1 MLDSRALA
9 VARVRAPS
17 FFERKASLM
26 TATRTE
32 TDTFGPIEVASDRYW
47 GAQAQRSLGNFKIG
61 WEKQPAPVIRAL
73 GIVKRAAAEANMSL
87 GRLDPKVGDAIV
99 RAAQEV
105 IEGKL
110 DDHFPLVVWQTGS
123 GTQSN
128 MNANEVVSN
137 RAIEMLGGEMGSKK
151 PVHPN
156 DHCNMSQSSNDTYPT
171 AMHIACA
178 EEIHHRLLPALQKL
192 RNALNDKAKAWD
204 KIIKIGRTHTQDATP
219 ITLGQEFSGYTA
231 QVENGIE
238 RIEQTMPKLM
248 ELAQGGTAVG
258 TGLNAPVGFAELV
271 AEKIA
276 AITQMKFTTAPNK
289 FEALAAHDAMV
300 FSHGAINTV
309 AASLFKIAN
318 DIRLLGSG
326 PRSGLGELALPENE
340 PGSSIMPGKVNPT
353 QCEALTQVCVQI
365 FGNHAALT
373 FAGSQGHFELNV
385 YNPVMAY
392 NFLQSVRLMADAAV
406 SFTDNCVVGIEPRED
421 NIKAGLE
428 RSLMLVTALAPK
440 IGYDNAAKIAKTAH
454 KNGTTLKEEAIN
466 LGLVTAEE
474 FDAVVRPEKMI
485 APE

>member
-1 MLDSRALA
+1 
-9 VARVRAPS
+9 
-17 FFERKASLM
+17 M
-26 TATRTE
+26 TKTRTE
-32 TDTFGPIEVASDRYW
+32 TDTFGPIEVDASKYW

-61 WEKQPAPVIRAL
+61 WEKQPLPVVRAL
-73 GIVKRAAAEANMSL
+73 GIVKRAAAEANMAL
-87 GRLDPKVGDAIV
+87 GRLDPAIGKAV
-99 RAAQEV
+99 VEAAQEV

-110 DDHFPLVVWQTGS
+110 DEHFPLVVWQTGS

-128 MNANEVVSN
+128 MNANEVISN
-137 RAIEMLGGEMGSKK
+137 RAIEIMGGEMGSKK

-156 DHCNMSQSSNDTYPT
+156 DHVNMSQSSNDTYPT

-178 EEIHHRLLPALQKL
+178 EEIHHRLLPALQQL
-192 RNALNDKAKAWD
+192 RNALNDKAQAWNH
-204 KIIKIGRTHTQDATP
+204 IIKIGRTHTQDATP
-219 ITLGQEFSGYTA
+219 LTLGQEFSGYTA
-231 QVENGIE
+231 QVENGIA
-238 RIEQTMPKLM
+238 RIEQTLPKLM

-258 TGLNAPVGFAELV
+258 TGLNAPIGFAEKV
-271 AEKIA
+271 AENVA
-276 AITQMKFTTAPNK
+276 AITKLPFKTAPNK

-318 DIRLLGSG
+318 DIRFLGSG
-326 PRSGLGELALPENE
+326 PRSGLGELSLPENE

-353 QCEALTQVCVQI
+353 QCEAMTQVCVQI

-385 YNPVMAY
+385 FNPVMAY

-406 SFTDNCVVGIEPRED
+406 SFTENCVLGIEPRED
-421 NIKAGLE
+421 NIKSALE

-454 KNGTTLKEEAIN
+454 KNGTTLREEAV
-466 LGLVTAEE
+466 GGGYVTDEE